1 MTYDITEELETVWD
15 ALHAYRERCIPEN
28 DSGDIDHTDKTY
40 DEQWGD
46 ICTSMS
52 RITESLGYEI
62 NQDGDYVIVPEEEQN
77 A

>member
-1 MTYDITEELETVWD
+1 MPYDITEELETVWD
-15 ALHAYRERCIPEN
+15 ALHAYREDLIPE
-28 DSGDIDHTDKTY
+28 GEEMY
-40 DEQWGD
+40 DDLWGD

>member
-1 MTYDITEELETVWD
+1 MPYDITEELETVWD
-15 ALHAYRERCIPEN
+15 ALHAFREDLIPE
-28 DSGDIDHTDKTY
+28 GEEMY
-40 DEQWGD
+40 DEQWD
-46 ICTSMS
+46 NICTSMS

>member
-1 MTYDITEELETVWD
+1 MAYDITEELETVWD
-15 ALHAYRERCIPEN
+15 ALHAYREDLIPEGQ
-28 DSGDIDHTDKTY
+28 DEMY
-40 DEQWGD
+40 DELWGD

-62 NQDGDYVIVPEEEQN
+62 NQDGDYVIVSEEEQN

>member
-1 MTYDITEELETVWD
+1 MPYDITEELETVWD
-15 ALHAYRERCIPEN
+15 ALHAYREDLIPE
-28 DSGDIDHTDKTY
+28 G
-40 DEQWGD
+40 DEQYDDLWGD

-52 RITESLGYEI
+52 RITASLGYEI